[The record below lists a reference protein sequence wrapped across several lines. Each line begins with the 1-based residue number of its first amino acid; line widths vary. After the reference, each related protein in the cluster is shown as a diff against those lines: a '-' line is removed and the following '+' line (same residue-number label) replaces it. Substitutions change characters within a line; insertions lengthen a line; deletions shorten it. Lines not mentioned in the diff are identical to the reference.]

1 MMKKQQKNNYKSG
14 GMYPPPSGSGQAASG
29 PSMGQP
35 GPVQDWQ
42 RTGYRM
48 EDAPCDDV
56 PAVDDT
62 NDRGYFPADHDRPVP
77 PDLDVDPMARTGVDE
92 RLAEQRSRTVR
103 EHMGSFWASVR
114 SDGKDGK
121 KPASEENAAYANPES
136 AASPDTGNAAS
147 SAQIAVSGPLPPTR
161 AHPGGR
167 VMVYVLVVV
176 AVLVGVAAMVGT
188 EMFRIT
194 DIRVVGNHVVPA
206 EEIIRL
212 SGIRKG
218 GNILALSDDRIA
230 EAISGNRYLK
240 LVCVEHDNHT
250 VTLQVYERE
259 AAAFTV
265 VRGIYYV
272 MDRQGMVLEEYA
284 DEGNMAAHLIRA
296 DKLNVHSCIVGKQLS
311 LYDEGVLEAYIQLM
325 LEFRAMGIADQ
336 IKELYLDDLDNISL
350 STRSGYF
357 VRMGDETYLHGKLR
371 SMTLVM
377 EELQKRGYQGGTIDV
392 SVREKPT
399 YSPESAALPEVTEE

>member
-1 MMKKQQKNNYKSG
+1 MKKQQKNNYKSG
-14 GMYPPPSGSGQAASG
+14 GMYPPPSGSGQAASV
-29 PSMGQP
+29 PNMGQP

-42 RTGYRM
+42 RTGYHL

-56 PAVDDT
+56 PAVDDS

-92 RLAEQRSRTVR
+92 RLVEQRSRTVR
-103 EHMGSFWASVR
+103 EHRGSFWASVR
-114 SDGKDGK
+114 NDGKDGPK
-121 KPASEENAAYANPES
+121 HAGADGSASSNPGG
-136 AASPDTGNAAS
+136 AASG
-147 SAQIAVSGPLPPTR
+147 AQTAVSGPMPSTQP
-161 AHPGGR
+161 HPGGR
-167 VMVYVLVVV
+167 VMVYVLL
-176 AVLVGVAAMVGT
+176 VLAMLIGVTVMVGT
-188 EMFRIT
+188 ELFRIT

-206 EEIIRL
+206 EEVIRL
-212 SGIRKG
+212 SGVRKG

-272 MDRQGMVLEEYA
+272 MDRRGMVLEEYA
-284 DEGNMAAHLIRA
+284 DEGGMAAHLIRA

-311 LYDEGVLEAYIQLM
+311 LYDEGVMDAYIQLM
-325 LEFRAMGIADQ
+325 LEFKAMGIADQ

-350 STRSGYF
+350 STRSGYY
-357 VRMGDETYLHGKLR
+357 VRLGDETYLHGKLR

-377 EELQKRGYQGGTIDV
+377 EELQNRGYQGGTIDV

-399 YSPESAALPEVTEE
+399 YSPESAALPEVTGV

>member
-1 MMKKQQKNNYKSG
+1 MRKQQGNDYKSG
-14 GMYPPPSGSGQAASG
+14 GMYPPPSGSGQGTNGLNA
-29 PSMGQP
+29 GQM

-56 PAVDDT
+56 PPVDDQ

-103 EHMGSFWASVR
+103 EHLGSFWASVR

-121 KPASEENAAYANPES
+121 KPDPAEKADFAPAGGG
-136 AASPDTGNAAS
+136 AASGVQT
-147 SAQIAVSGPLPPTR
+147 AVSGPLPPTR
-161 AHPGGR
+161 AHPGGKAIF
-167 VMVYVLVVV
+167 YILGIV
-176 AVLVGVAAMVGT
+176 AVLIVIAAMVMT

-194 DIRVVGNHVVPA
+194 DIRVVGNSVVPA

-212 SGIRKG
+212 SGVKKG

-240 LVCVEHDNHT
+240 LVCVEHDNHI

-272 MDRQGMVLEEYA
+272 MDRWGMVLEEYA
-284 DEGNMAAHLIRA
+284 DEGSMAAHLIRA

-311 LYDEGVLEAYIQLM
+311 LYDEGVMDAYIQLM
-325 LEFRAMGIADQ
+325 LEFKAMGITDE

-377 EELQKRGYQGGTIDV
+377 EELQNRGYQGGTIDV

-399 YSPESAALPEVTEE
+399 YSPENVALPEGTEG

>member
-1 MMKKQQKNNYKSG
+1 MMKKQQGNDYKSG
-14 GMYPPPSGSGQAASG
+14 GMYPPPSGNGQAAN
-29 PSMGQP
+29 GQHGGQM

-56 PAVDDT
+56 PVVDDT
-62 NDRGYFPADHDRPVP
+62 NDRGYFPADHARPVP

-92 RLAEQRSRTVR
+92 RLAEQRSKTVR
-103 EHMGSFWASVR
+103 EHLGSFWASVR

-121 KPASEENAAYANPES
+121 KPDPAEAAAFSEAGS
-136 AASPDTGNAAS
+136 AASGVQT
-147 SAQIAVSGPLPPTR
+147 AVSGPLPPTR

-167 VMVYVLVVV
+167 VVVYVIVLV

-188 EMFRIT
+188 ELFRIT

-206 EEIIRL
+206 EEVIRL
-212 SGIRKG
+212 SGVKKG

-230 EAISGNRYLK
+230 EAIAGNRYLK

-272 MDRQGMVLEEYA
+272 MDRRGMVLEEYA
-284 DEGNMAAHLIRA
+284 DEGSMAAHLIRA
-296 DKLNVHSCIVGKQLS
+296 DKLNVHSCIVGKHLS
-311 LYDEGVLEAYIQLM
+311 LYDEGVMDAYVQLM
-325 LEFRAMGIADQ
+325 LEFKAMGIADQ

-357 VRMGDETYLHGKLR
+357 VRLGDETYLHGKLR

-377 EELQKRGYQGGTIDV
+377 EELQNRGYQGGTIDV

-399 YSPESAALPEVTEE
+399 YSPESAALPEATEG